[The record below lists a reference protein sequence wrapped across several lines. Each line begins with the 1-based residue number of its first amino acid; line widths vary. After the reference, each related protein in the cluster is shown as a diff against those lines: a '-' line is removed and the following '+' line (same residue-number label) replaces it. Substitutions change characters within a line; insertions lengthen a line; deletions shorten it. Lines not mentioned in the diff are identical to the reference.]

1 MDTLCT
7 LCHQWTP
14 LPEQVPGGNG
24 VHVRCAACAGEIPE
38 RGIAHRYRACRL
50 CGQHYLADLS
60 RCPVCPAP
68 GDAVGGAAWL
78 TLLLDSTARPDGL
91 GPAAR
96 DWVPLSDSYGLT
108 LWAAYQEEQNGA
120 RERTTGGSNGR
131 GPGKTNGRAARPGPA
146 ANGAAPGPRP
156 APAPPPVAPIL
167 PPTPAVLF
175 EVETPAAV
183 MPGAEITVVAN
194 EGLDG
199 VEYEL
204 IQDAARLA
212 EVADLLAAEPTLALD
227 TETTGLDPYSVKL
240 LLIQVATPQKVYVI
254 DVPRVNPLPLKPLFE
269 SPRILKII
277 QNAKFEY
284 EILKHLAGIE
294 VCNLFDTLLAERLL
308 TAGRYGA
315 RSETGLRALSQHYLG
330 ITMDKT
336 ARKGFIGAVGDQYLE
351 PAQLLY
357 AARDAEVLFGIWR
370 QQAALLRKE
379 KLEKVA
385 QLEFQCVPAVGDM
398 ELAGVQVDAE
408 RWRQI
413 LVGVAVQRDQAA
425 AELYAMLDEV
435 MPQRT
440 MFGVSSINL
449 NSNQQLMDVF
459 RRLGVDLEDTS
470 EATLTK
476 VQSAHPAVAKLLE
489 YRTHEKTLSA
499 FGEHILGLINPAT
512 GRIHPDFQQY
522 GADTGRFSCTKP
534 NVQQI
539 PATSDFRSCF
549 VAAPGYKLITC
560 VAEGTRVA
568 AARGLLPVE
577 QVVVGDQMMQEDGSL
592 QPVQRVIDQGIRETV
607 TLKSGMGY
615 ELTVTP
621 EHRIRVLDGNGEYVW
636 REVQHLQPDDQ
647 LAIKLGM
654 PITSDLRLPLL
665 PGLRHDHFNA
675 VNHSLP
681 TVLSPDL
688 ALLMGYITGDGT
700 FCSDYV
706 GFVVAD
712 KDEDLMRYLLEQ
724 CVALF
729 GYHPRPL
736 PYRGVYDVRIYSKQ
750 IKHWLQQI
758 GSAKDHVPEFLWTVP
773 PELIAAYLRGLFE
786 ADGSVQ
792 AGSTGRVSF
801 STVHEQLAREVQ
813 ELLALL
819 GVAAVRSKLVHG
831 KGRGFI
837 WIVTIP
843 AAWKRRFQERVGF
856 ISSRK
861 TQGLAD
867 LLALP
872 GGSNGHDGVPN
883 MRLKLGQILKTA
895 DLPLNV
901 ATLLRN
907 ARNRNNRL
915 SPKTLTLLKEQHP
928 QVFSELGIEPLL
940 SYSMI
945 FDKVASVEPG
955 GPRRVYDLT
964 VADTSTFIARGFVNH
979 NCDYSQAEL
988 RILAELSED
997 PGFVSAFVSGGDL
1010 HAITASQMFNVPL
1023 DQVTKAQR
1031 SAAKSINFGLAYG
1044 RGAGSLALQ
1053 LGVSPDEARALI
1065 ETYFKAYRGV
1075 QKWLDTAAR
1084 QGVTRG
1090 YTTTLVGRKRYYDVP
1105 AQTDPD
1111 YRTKIASIE
1120 RQAKNSPIQGSNADM
1135 TKIALVYLREALR
1148 GLDARVVNTVHD
1160 EIVVE
1165 AAEAIAEEVK
1175 HIVEAQMIRAGE
1187 QILRHVPVVADAAI
1201 GDYWKK

>member
-60 RCPVCPAP
+60 RCPVCPQP
-68 GDAVGGAAWL
+68 DDAAGGAAWL
-78 TLLLDSTARPDGL
+78 TLLLDRTARPDGL

-131 GPGKTNGRAARPGPA
+131 GPGKTNSSAARPGAPG
-146 ANGAAPGPRP
+146 NGAAPGLRP
-156 APAPPPVAPIL
+156 APAPPVAPIL
-167 PPTPAVLF
+167 PPSPAVLF
-175 EVETPAAV
+175 EVETPAAT

-240 LLIQVATPQKVYVI
+240 LLIQVATPQKVYVV
-254 DVPRVNPLPLKPLFE
+254 DVPRVNPLPLKPLLE
-269 SPRILKII
+269 SPRILKLL
-277 QNAKFEY
+277 QNAKFDY
-284 EILKHLAGIE
+284 EILRHLARIE
-294 VCNLFDTLLAERLL
+294 VCNLFDTMLAERLL

-315 RSETGLRALSQHYLG
+315 RSETGLKALARNYMG
-330 ITMDKT
+330 IAMDKT

-357 AARDAEVLFGIWR
+357 AARDVEVLFGIWR

-413 LVGVAVQRDQAA
+413 LVGVSVQRDQAA
-425 AELYAMLDEV
+425 AELYALLDEV

-449 NSNQQLMDVF
+449 NSNQQLMEVF

-476 VQSAHPAVAKLLE
+476 VQGAHPAVAKLLE

-560 VAEGTRVA
+560 
-568 AARGLLPVE
+568 
-577 QVVVGDQMMQEDGSL
+577 
-592 QPVQRVIDQGIRETV
+592 
-607 TLKSGMGY
+607 
-615 ELTVTP
+615 
-621 EHRIRVLDGNGEYVW
+621 
-636 REVQHLQPDDQ
+636 
-647 LAIKLGM
+647 
-654 PITSDLRLPLL
+654 
-665 PGLRHDHFNA
+665 
-675 VNHSLP
+675 
-681 TVLSPDL
+681 
-688 ALLMGYITGDGT
+688 
-700 FCSDYV
+700 
-706 GFVVAD
+706 
-712 KDEDLMRYLLEQ
+712 
-724 CVALF
+724 
-729 GYHPRPL
+729 
-736 PYRGVYDVRIYSKQ
+736 
-750 IKHWLQQI
+750 
-758 GSAKDHVPEFLWTVP
+758 
-773 PELIAAYLRGLFE
+773 
-786 ADGSVQ
+786 
-792 AGSTGRVSF
+792 
-801 STVHEQLAREVQ
+801 
-813 ELLALL
+813 
-819 GVAAVRSKLVHG
+819 
-831 KGRGFI
+831 
-837 WIVTIP
+837 
-843 AAWKRRFQERVGF
+843 
-856 ISSRK
+856 
-861 TQGLAD
+861 
-867 LLALP
+867 
-872 GGSNGHDGVPN
+872 
-883 MRLKLGQILKTA
+883 
-895 DLPLNV
+895 
-901 ATLLRN
+901 
-907 ARNRNNRL
+907 
-915 SPKTLTLLKEQHP
+915 
-928 QVFSELGIEPLL
+928 
-940 SYSMI
+940 
-945 FDKVASVEPG
+945 
-955 GPRRVYDLT
+955 
-964 VADTSTFIARGFVNH
+964 
-979 NCDYSQAEL
+979 DYSQAEL

-1023 DQVTKAQR
+1023 DQVTKTQR

-1084 QGVTRG
+1084 QGVTKG
-1090 YTTTLVGRKRYYDVP
+1090 YTTTLLGRKRYYDVP
-1105 AQTDPD
+1105 PSTDPD
-1111 YRTKIASIE
+1111 YRSKIASIE
-1120 RQAKNSPIQGSNADM
+1120 RQAKNSPIQGGNADM
-1135 TKIALVYLREALR
+1135 TKIALVYLREALQ

-1175 HIVEAQMIRAGE
+1175 HIVEFQMIRAGQE
-1187 QILRHVPVVADAAI
+1187 ILRHVPVVADAAI